1 MATSLKISVIQGK
14 SISRVLVFFL
24 LIIGCG
30 ERHTIKRKSA
40 PADVAYFC
48 PMDTLVNNDAPGKC
62 PECKM
67 KLRKNPDYLGEDPDS
82 FVVTTMGDTVM
93 VK

>member
-1 MATSLKISVIQGK
+1 MATSLKISVIQGR

-30 ERHTIKRKSA
+30 EGHTIKRKSA
-40 PADVAYFC
+40 SADVAYFC
-48 PMDTLVNNDAPGKC
+48 PMDTLVNSNEPGKC

-67 KLRKNPDYLGEDPDS
+67 KLRKNPSYSGGDRDS
-82 FVVTTMGDTVM
+82 FVVTTIGDTVTA
-93 VK
+93 K

>member
-30 ERHTIKRKSA
+30 EGHTINRKSA
-40 PADVAYFC
+40 SADVAYFC
-48 PMDTLVNNDAPGKC
+48 PMDTLVNSNEPGKC

-67 KLRKNPDYLGEDPDS
+67 KLRKNPAYSGGDRDS
-82 FVVTTMGDTVM
+82 FVVTTIGDTVTA
-93 VK
+93 K

>member
-1 MATSLKISVIQGK
+1 MDTYLKIKRETGSPLFG
-14 SISRVLVFFL
+14 VLVCFL
-24 LIIGCG
+24 IFVSCG
-30 ERHTIKRKSA
+30 EGHTIKRKSA

-48 PMDTLVNNDAPGKC
+48 PMDTLVNTDAPGKC
-62 PECKM
+62 PDCKM
-67 KLRKNPDYLGEDPDS
+67 KLRKNPDYAGGDPDS